1 MLNATTA
8 MTHAASGRGP
18 DGYAHLVDDVT
29 EAGLTQAQIATAVK
43 VSVRTVQN
51 WRNGDSTPTGLRARR
66 LIDLKYI
73 VEGLREVYTAE
84 GIDIW
89 LNSRN
94 RNLESQRPIDLLASG
109 EIDCVSDE
117 IRRVIGGM

>member
-1 MLNATTA
+1 

-29 EAGLTQAQIATAVK
+29 EAGLTQAQVATAVD

-51 WRNGDSTPTGLRARR
+51 WRNGERTPSGVRARR

-73 VEGLREVYTAE
+73 VDGLREVYTPE
-84 GIDIW
+84 GIEIW
-89 LNSRN
+89 LHSRN
-94 RNLESQRPIDLLASG
+94 RNLDSQRPIDLLASG
-109 EIDCVSDE
+109 EIDRVSDE